1 MKRFLHLLLAT
12 SALGATGFSAH
23 ADVNVIASIKPVHSL
38 VAAVMQGAGEPSL
51 IIEGAGSPHTYS
63 LKPSQA
69 AALQNADLIFWIGE
83 DLEAFLEK
91 PISTI
96 GSGKS
101 VELIHSHGL
110 ETLGF
115 REGGA
120 FAKHG
125 HGDEH
130 AEEDHGHE
138 EDHAEGD
145 EHEDDHHHD
154 GDVDMHAWLDPMNA
168 KAMAHEITEALAE
181 ADPDNAAL
189 YEKNA
194 AALAE
199 RLDTLTTEL
208 STELDPVKNK
218 GFIVFHD
225 GYQYFE
231 HRFGLSAAGSITVSP
246 DVMPGADRIREI
258 QARIGEL
265 GATCVFAEPQFEPR
279 LITVATEG
287 SDARGGTLDP
297 LGADIEAGPDLY
309 FTLMRNMAASFSS
322 CLSDNP

>member
-1 MKRFLHLLLAT
+1 MKRFPTLLLA
-12 SALGATGFSAH
+12 SAALAAAPFSAH
-23 ADVNVIASIKPVHSL
+23 AEINVIASIKPVHSL
-38 VAAVMQGAGEPSL
+38 VAAVMHGAGEPTL
-51 IIEGAGSPHTYS
+51 IVEGAGSPHTYS

-69 AALQNADLIFWIGE
+69 SALQDADLVFWIGE

-120 FAKHG
+120 FEKHA

-130 AEEDHGHE
+130 AEEDDDHE
-138 EDHAEGD
+138 EDHAEGHED
-145 EHEDDHHHD
+145 EHPHD
-154 GDVDMHAWLDPMNA
+154 GEVDMHVWLDPMNA
-168 KAMAHEITEALAE
+168 RAMAHEIAEALAE
-181 ADPDNAAL
+181 ADPGNAAL

-194 AALAE
+194 AALDD
-199 RLDTLTTEL
+199 RIDTLATGLSAEL
-208 STELDPVKNK
+208 EPVKDK

-287 SDARGGTLDP
+287 SDARSGVLDP

-309 FTLMRNMAASFSS
+309 FTLMQTMADSFSS
-322 CLSDNP
+322 CLSGAS